1 MLGFQKPSEMVHG
14 VCSSVCSSEV
24 LDLRYVETLVDIQKF
39 ATWFMNTFLALLN
52 KTWFGSG
59 GSSSDEKK

>member
-1 MLGFQKPSEMVHG
+1 MFGFQKPSEIVHG
-14 VCSSVCSSEV
+14 FGSSVGFSDV
-24 LDLRYVETLVDIQKF
+24 FDLGSFETLVDIQKF
-39 ATWFMNTFLALLN
+39 ATWFMNSFLALLN